1 VFFCFQKGYNEAMA
15 ISKKRSFGDI
25 GEKAAA
31 KYLKNKGYEIIEKN
45 YKNTTGRMLGEIDII
60 AKDNDAIVFV
70 EVKTREM
77 QKYKDTSPE
86 ENISYLKLKR
96 MARIGDIYLRQKGL
110 NNASFR
116 FDAISIW
123 LDIEHKKAKIKHILS
138 L

>member
-1 VFFCFQKGYNEAMA
+1 MA